1 VAAYTLGIDVDLVT
15 VKPSNNIITPNNTV
29 TGGSM
34 ASESCGYV
42 RSQFNS
48 PPTLRKKR
56 RRRMADATRTE
67 LINKIIRRLRSA

>member
-15 VKPSNNIITPNNTV
+15 VKPSNNIITPNNSV
-29 TGGSM
+29 TGGSL

-56 RRRMADATRTE
+56 KWCVDDATHTNW
-67 LINKIIRRLRSA
+67 L